1 MTASLH
7 HRKSE
12 GVADY
17 ITDGSFL
24 FKRLSNS
31 LQWTSTPSYITL
43 KQTQFNHIQPSIIW
57 LYLSFTTVSLEKK
70 KGLC

>member
-31 LQWTSTPSYITL
+31 LQ
-43 KQTQFNHIQPSIIW
+43 
-57 LYLSFTTVSLEKK
+57 
-70 KGLC
+70 